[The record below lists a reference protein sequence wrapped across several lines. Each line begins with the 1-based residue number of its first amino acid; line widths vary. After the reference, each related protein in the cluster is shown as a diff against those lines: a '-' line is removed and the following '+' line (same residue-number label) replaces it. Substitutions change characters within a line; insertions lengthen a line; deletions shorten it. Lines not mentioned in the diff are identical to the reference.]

1 MYVHMRKGV
10 NKMNNKEFKKALDLL
25 VKEKDIPVDYVIDA
39 MTLALTSAYK
49 KNYHSLS
56 NVRVD
61 INPDTGD
68 IKVFSFR
75 TVVLDKEHKVS
86 LDENNYDDDSLEG
99 INSFAELEEALAK
112 EAEEEKEED
121 GEEEAYEPFVYD
133 ERIHITL
140 EDAQKIDPT
149 IQVGDTIE
157 EEVTPH
163 DFGRVA
169 AATAKQVIVQKIR
182 EAERNNIAKEFEEKE
197 NEMITGTVEMED
209 ENNYFIDLGKTQGLL
224 PKTEIIPGEKIKMG
238 SNIKA
243 YINKVSINS
252 KGALI
257 LLTRK
262 HYGFVKRLF
271 ELEIPEIN
279 EGIVL
284 IYSIARDPGNRTK
297 IAVYS
302 ENSNVDPVG
311 ACIGE
316 HGSRINAIINEL
328 GGEKIDIIAYSNNQ
342 ETFIANALSPA
353 KNVRVFIVDEKNKEA
368 MVVVDDENLSLAI
381 GKKGLNV
388 RLASRLTHYKLDVKT
403 IDQVK
408 ESGINILE

>member
-1 MYVHMRKGV
+1 MD
-10 NKMNNKEFKKALDLL
+10 NKEFKKALDLL
-25 VKEKDIPVDYVIDA
+25 VKEKDVSVDYVIDA
-39 MTLALTSAYK
+39 MKLALTSAYK

-61 INPDTGD
+61 INSDTGE

-75 TVVLDKEHKVS
+75 TVVLDEEHKVS
-86 LDENNYDDDSLEG
+86 LDENEFDSLEG
-99 INSFAELEEALAK
+99 ITSFADLENMEFDDDTD
-112 EAEEEKEED
+112 EEEDK
-121 GEEEAYEPFVYD
+121 YEPFIFD
-133 ERIHITL
+133 SRIHITL
-140 EDAQKIDPT
+140 EEARKIVPN
-149 IQVGDTIE
+149 IQVGETIE
-157 EEVTPH
+157 EEVTPR

-169 AATAKQVIVQKIR
+169 AATAKQVIVQKMR
-182 EAERNNIAKEFEEKE
+182 EAERNNIAHEFEEKE

-271 ELEIPEIN
+271 ELEIPEIS

-284 IYSIARDPGNRTK
+284 IYSIAREPGNRTK

-316 HGSRINAIINEL
+316 RGSRINSIIKEL
-328 GGEKIDIIAYSNNQ
+328 NGEKIDIIAYNNSG
-342 ETFIANALSPA
+342 EEFIANALSPA

-368 MVVVDDENLSLAI
+368 LVVVDEDNLSLAI

-403 IDQVK
+403 LDQVK

>member
-1 MYVHMRKGV
+1 MDS
-10 NKMNNKEFKKALDLL
+10 KEFKKALDLL
-25 VKEKDIPVDYVIDA
+25 VKEKDIPLDYVIDA

-61 INPDTGD
+61 INKDTGD

-75 TVVLDKEHKVS
+75 TVVLDREHKVS
-86 LDENNYDDDSLEG
+86 LDENNYEDDSLEG
-99 INSFAELEEALAK
+99 LNSFAELEEALAN
-112 EAEEEKEED
+112 EAAEEE
-121 GEEEAYEPFVYD
+121 GEEVEETYEPFVYD

-140 EDAQKIDPT
+140 EDARKIDPS
-149 IQVGDTIE
+149 IEVGETIE
-157 EEVTPH
+157 EEVTPK

-182 EAERNNIAKEFEEKE
+182 EAERNNIAHEFEEKE

-262 HYGFVKRLF
+262 HFGFVKRLF

-302 ENSNVDPVG
+302 ENSNVDPIG

-316 HGSRINAIINEL
+316 HGSRINAIIKEL
-328 GGEKIDIIAYSNNQ
+328 NGEKIDIIAYNNNQ
-342 ETFIANALSPA
+342 ESFIANALSPA
-353 KNVRVFIVDEKNKEA
+353 KDVRVFIIDEKNKEA
-368 MVVVDDENLSLAI
+368 LVVVNDENLSLAI

-403 IDQVK
+403 VDQVK

>member
-1 MYVHMRKGV
+1 MDS
-10 NKMNNKEFKKALDLL
+10 KEFKKALDLL
-25 VKEKDIPVDYVIDA
+25 VKEKDISVDYVIDA
-39 MTLALTSAYK
+39 MTLAITSAYK

-61 INPDTGD
+61 INSETGE
-68 IKVFSFR
+68 IKVFSYR

-86 LDENNYDDDSLEG
+86 LDENNYDDDSLDG
-99 INSFAELEEALAK
+99 INSFAELEEALAN
-112 EAEEEKEED
+112 ESAEEDNDEEKT
-121 GEEEAYEPFVYD
+121 YEPFVYD

-140 EDAQKIDPT
+140 EDAKKIDPS
-149 IQVGDTIE
+149 IEVGETIE
-157 EEVTPH
+157 EEVTPK

-182 EAERNNIAKEFEEKE
+182 EAERNNIAHEFEEKE
-197 NEMITGTVEMED
+197 NEMITGVVEMED
-209 ENNYFIDLGKTQGLL
+209 ENNYFINLGKTQGLL

-262 HYGFVKRLF
+262 HFGFVKRLF

-284 IYSIARDPGNRTK
+284 IYSIVRDAGNRTK

-302 ENSNVDPVG
+302 ENSNVDPIG

-328 GGEKIDIIAYSNNQ
+328 NGEKIDIIAYSKDSSS
-342 ETFIANALSPA
+342 FIANALSPA
-353 KNVRVFIVDEKNKEA
+353 KDVRVFIIDEKNKEA
-368 MVVVDDENLSLAI
+368 LVVVNNENLSLAI

-403 IDQVK
+403 VDQVK

>member
-1 MYVHMRKGV
+1 MD
-10 NKMNNKEFKKALDLL
+10 NKAFKKALDLL
-25 VKEKDIPVDYVIDA
+25 VKEKDVSVDYVIDA
-39 MTLALTSAYK
+39 MKLALTSAYK

-61 INPDTGD
+61 INSDNGE

-75 TVVLDKEHKVS
+75 TVVLDEEHKVS
-86 LDENNYDDDSLEG
+86 LDENEDEFDSLEG
-99 INSFAELEEALAK
+99 ITSFADLENIEF
-112 EAEEEKEED
+112 EDEED
-121 GEEEAYEPFVYD
+121 DEGDKYEPFIFD
-133 ERIHITL
+133 SRIHITL
-140 EDAQKIDPT
+140 EDARKIVPN
-149 IQVGDTIE
+149 IQVGETIE
-157 EEVTPH
+157 EEVTPR

-169 AATAKQVIVQKIR
+169 AATAKQVIVQKMR
-182 EAERNNIAKEFEEKE
+182 EAERNNIAHEFEEKE

-262 HYGFVKRLF
+262 HFGFVKRLF
-271 ELEIPEIN
+271 ELEIPEIS

-284 IYSIARDPGNRTK
+284 IYSIAREPGNRTK

-316 HGSRINAIINEL
+316 RGSRINAIIKEL
-328 GGEKIDIIAYSNNQ
+328 NGEKIDIIAYNNSQ
-342 ETFIANALSPA
+342 EEFIANALSPA

-368 MVVVDDENLSLAI
+368 LVVVDDENLSLAI

-403 IDQVK
+403 LDQVK

>member
-1 MYVHMRKGV
+1 MYVQKRKGV
-10 NKMNNKEFKKALDLL
+10 NKMDSKEFKKALDLL
-25 VKEKDIPVDYVIDA
+25 VKEKEISKEYVLDA

-56 NVRVD
+56 NVR
-61 INPDTGD
+61 INIDADTGE

-99 INSFAELEEALAK
+99 LNSFAELEEALAN
-112 EAEEEKEED
+112 EADEEE
-121 GEEEAYEPFVYD
+121 GEEGETYEPFVYD

-157 EEVTPH
+157 EEVTPK

-182 EAERNNIAKEFEEKE
+182 EAERNNIAHEFEEKE

-279 EGIVL
+279 EGVVL

-316 HGSRINAIINEL
+316 HGSRINAIIKEL
-328 GGEKIDIIAYSNNQ
+328 NGEKIDIIEYSNQ
-342 ETFIANALSPA
+342 TETFIANALSPA
-353 KNVRVFIVDEKNKEA
+353 KDVRVFIIDEKNKEA
-368 MVVVDDENLSLAI
+368 MVVVNDENLSLAI

-403 IDQVK
+403 IEQVK